1 MSLLTFFLL
10 SFFSAI
16 ATAQDSA
23 ALAADLQSAAPSHW
37 PAIEALLK
45 TQRAELT
52 AAHVASLAAANADTA
67 TALKAAAAR
76 EAEAK
81 TAQAKAEAEAKTA
94 QAKAEADLAAL
105 KQRIDAV
112 LNGLL
117 TQELQTGEGPKAELL
132 RKLIAEAGKSD
143 AELKREALAAEI
155 AAKQAELNK
164 LQP

>member
-1 MSLLTFFLL
+1 MRLLTFFLL

-81 TAQAKAEAEAKTA
+81 TAQAKAEA
-94 QAKAEADLAAL
+94 DLAAL